1 MLIIPL
7 KDWEKKK
14 SQKEAEGKKQEE
26 SKKDMN
32 QEK

>member
-7 KDWEKKK
+7 KDWEKK